1 MRNQAPPNERSQ
13 FIGVKRF
20 LVCFATALFASG
32 VLTSRAQVI
41 TDGSL
46 GAGGPLAGPNFAVPA
61 SLGRLAGG
69 NLFHSFSQ
77 FNLTSSQS
85 ATFSG
90 PNSVR
95 NILSR
100 VTGGT
105 VSSID
110 GSIQSTIPGAN
121 FYLLNPNG
129 VILGPNASVDVG
141 GSFAVTTGD
150 SIALTDGKRF
160 NATPGAADALLTS
173 APPVAFGFL
182 TASSGTI
189 SIQGSQLT
197 SAPGKTWALAAG
209 NVRLNNATLNTGGVV
224 IRGGRLTMSNSKIA
238 VAATNAGARADVRM
252 QTSISLT
259 NLSAI
264 ETTAFWNFATMTIA
278 NISAPAISIAGFSS
292 IASLGGGGVSA
303 GNLSLTADRL
313 SLTGGGRLDAN
324 TFDAG
329 RGGDISVNARD
340 ILIRDGGS
348 GIGTISADIGPGG
361 NIRLVAGNLTI
372 GAGGLVQSSTFGP
385 GAGGSVRV
393 DAANVSITG
402 GDLLQTGITADTLG
416 SIGAAGNVQLNL
428 TGRLSISGG
437 AQVSSDTFGPG
448 AGGDV
453 IIAAQNALVDG
464 GGLPVFTAIS
474 TQTQNAGFGGP
485 GGNIVLNIRDT
496 LQLLGG
502 GQVTASTFG
511 PGAGGSIIVNAARV
525 FISGEG
531 AAFFPGI
538 NASSENQT
546 VGGPSGDVRLTL
558 GGSLEIVAGGRI
570 SVSTS
575 GPGAGGNV
583 NIAAPAVSISGI
595 GSGISAATLSGLNGG
610 RGGNIVIN
618 ANSLDGSGGGEIS
631 ASTAGTGAG
640 GSIDITAQTLRL
652 NNFTIRADTTSP
664 DTVALPVTVFQLN
677 LLFDLDHT
685 NDQNLTLAL
694 ISPNGTL
701 VELFTG
707 VGGNG
712 QNFRNTILA
721 DDAPIS
727 IADGQAPFT
736 GRFRPLSPLAAFDG
750 QPFNGLWT
758 LVLIDFDLT
767 DVATLN
773 SWSLQVGS
781 NIVTSSNVPV
791 VLPNPDGSVNNLS
804 ILFVDVPPAG
814 FGPITPGRGGDVR
827 VRADN
832 ISLLGGAR
840 ISAESV
846 FTGAGGRGG
855 DIFISG
861 QSLNITGAQGI
872 ETGISARSFG
882 GGASGTVQL
891 ELGRL
896 TLASNAFI
904 GSSNTGSGDAGSVL
918 IRVDDGVALDG
929 GSVITTSAAIANAGE
944 IDITSDASIEL
955 RGGSSITAS
964 AGTNGGNISLTTPDI
979 VYLADS
985 SITATAGTQQIT
997 GAPGGAGGNIF
1008 IDQAQFIVL
1017 DHSLIS
1023 ANAAIGQGGNI
1034 NLVSDFF
1041 LDSESL
1047 ITATGA
1053 QAGTVTIAAPKLDL
1067 SSGLITLP
1075 ASLLSA
1081 ETQLRERCTAQLR
1094 GDFSSFIT
1102 LGRGGTEPAPDEL
1115 QVEF

>member
-1 MRNQAPPNERSQ
+1 M
-13 FIGVKRF
+13 KRLFLCSTAALF
-20 LVCFATALFASG
+20 LVGL
-32 VLTSRAQVI
+32 LTGRAAVI

-46 GAGGPLAGPNFAVPA
+46 GAGGALIGPNFAVPS

-77 FNLTSSQS
+77 FDLTSSES

-90 PNSVR
+90 PAAVH
-95 NILSR
+95 NILAR
-100 VTGGT
+100 VTGGNA
-105 VSSID
+105 SSID
-110 GSIQSTIPGAN
+110 GLIHSTIPGAN

-129 VILGPNASVDVG
+129 VMLGPHASVDVS

-150 SIALTDGKRF
+150 SIRLSDGKSF
-160 NATPGAADALLTS
+160 NARPGPADALLTS

-182 TASSGTI
+182 TANSGVI
-189 SIQGSQLT
+189 SLQGSQLT
-197 SAPGKTWALAAG
+197 SAPGKTWAFAAG
-209 NVRLNNATLNTGGVV
+209 QVQLNNANLNTGGVV
-224 IRGGRLTMSNSKIA
+224 IRGGRLTMAHSRIA
-238 VAATNAGARADVRM
+238 VAASNPGARADVRM
-252 QTSISLT
+252 QTSIGLT
-259 NLSAI
+259 NQSSI
-264 ETTAFWNFATMTIA
+264 EATALWNFANVTIA
-278 NISAPAISIAGFSS
+278 NISAPAISIAGSSS
-292 IASLGGGGVSA
+292 IASLGGGGVNA
-303 GNLSLTADRL
+303 GNLSLTTDHLR
-313 SLTGGGRLDAN
+313 LTGGGRLDAN

-329 RGGDISVNARD
+329 RGGDINVNAHD

-348 GIGTISADIGPGG
+348 GIGAVSGDLGPGG
-361 NIRLVAGNLTI
+361 NIRLVTSILTI

-385 GAGGSVRV
+385 GIGGNVRV
-393 DAANVSITG
+393 DAAIVSITG
-402 GDLLQTGITADTLG
+402 GSSLQTGITADTLG
-416 SIGAAGNVQLNL
+416 GDGAAGNVQLNL
-428 TGRLSISGG
+428 TGRLTIAGG
-437 AQVSSDTFGPG
+437 AQVSSDTFGAG

-453 IIAAQNALVDG
+453 MISAQSALIDG
-464 GGLPVFTAIS
+464 GGLAAFTAIS

-485 GGNIVLNIRDT
+485 GGNIMLNIRDT

-511 PGAGGSIIVNAARV
+511 PGAGGSIDVNAARV

-546 VGGPSGDVRLTL
+546 LGGRGGDVRLNL
-558 GGSLEIVAGGRI
+558 SGSLEIVGGGRI

-575 GPGAGGNV
+575 GPGAGGSV
-583 NIAAPAVSISGI
+583 NIAAPSVSISGI
-595 GSGISAATLSGLNGG
+595 GSSISAATLSGLNGG
-610 RGGNIVIN
+610 PGGNITIT
-618 ANSLDGSGGGEIS
+618 ANSLHGSGGGEIS
-631 ASTAGTGAG
+631 ASTAGSGAG
-640 GSIDITAQTLRL
+640 GSIDITAHVLTL

-664 DTVALPVTVFQLN
+664 DTVALPVAVSQLN
-677 LLFDLDHT
+677 ILFDLDHT
-685 NDQNLTLAL
+685 NDQNLDLAL
-694 ISPNGTL
+694 ISPNGTF
-701 VELFTG
+701 VDLFSG

-712 QNFRNTILA
+712 HNFRNTILA

-727 IADGQAPFT
+727 IADGSAPFT
-736 GRFRPLSPLAAFDG
+736 GRFRPLNPLAAFDG
-750 QPFNGLWT
+750 QPFNGLW
-758 LVLIDFDLT
+758 VLILFDSNLS

-773 SWSLQVGS
+773 SWSLRVGS
-781 NIVTSSNVPV
+781 TTVTSSNVPV
-791 VLPNPDGSVNNLS
+791 VLPNPDGSANNIS
-804 ILFVDVPPAG
+804 FLFVDLPPAAIV
-814 FGPITPGRGGDVR
+814 PITPGRGGDVR
-827 VRADN
+827 VHADA

-861 QSLNITGAQGI
+861 QNLSIIGAQGI

-882 GGASGTVQL
+882 GGASGSVQL

-896 TLASNAFI
+896 TLNSNAFI
-904 GSSNTGSGDAGSVL
+904 GSSNTGSGDAGSVF
-918 IRVDDGVALDG
+918 IHVDDGVALDG
-929 GSVITTSAAIANAGE
+929 GSTITTSAAIANAGV
-944 IDITSDASIEL
+944 IDITSGASIEL

-964 AGTNGGNISLTTPDI
+964 AGTNGGNIHLTALDT

-985 SITATAGTQQIT
+985 SITATAGTQQVS
-997 GAPGGAGGNIF
+997 GGPGGAGGNIF
-1008 IDQAQFIVL
+1008 IEPPQFIIL

-1053 QAGTVTIAAPKLDL
+1053 QAGTVNITAPDLDL
-1067 SSGLITLP
+1067 SAGLITLP